1 LQRGD
6 TLVITRIDRLA
17 RSMRD
22 LQDIVYELRDK
33 GATLKATEQPIDIFQ
48 SRGLQR
54 LDLWLPELELGVSR
68 KLRRP
73 YAAPDAYGRQQLVSS

>member
-1 LQRGD
+1 LPKVTAIGLQRGD

-22 LQDIVYELRDK
+22 LQNIVYELRDK

-68 KLRRP
+68 SLN
-73 YAAPDAYGRQQLVSS
+73 